1 MKGDINSLPG
11 RLGVVSVEI
20 QERIKCRCRVRIQK
34 RFPQSRLTGFAD
46 GQVLPFITGI
56 TKTELPVPSLEIIA
70 KFSHFATQP
79 HVEQRILVGDLF
91 MSGTGVVNAAKR
103 NSGRYREAAPVTKEV
118 WNSRISDRERI
129 KRIRDWH
136 ADAELT
142 KAYVSAWDLERVGR
156 KWHSCRRR
164 IEK

>member
-1 MKGDINSLPG
+1 MKGDINSLLG

-34 RFPQSRLTGFAD
+34 RFPQSRLARFAD

-91 MSGTGVVNAAKR
+91 MSGTGVVNAAES
-103 NSGRYREAAPVTKEV
+103 NTGRHRDTDSVNNHSV
-118 WNSRISDRERI
+118 IRDGERI
-129 KRIRDWH
+129 KRILDWH
-136 ADAELT
+136 ADAEGT
-142 KAYVSAWDLERVGR
+142 KAHVSAWDLKWVGR
-156 KWHSCRRR
+156 KRHRCQRR

>member
-46 GQVLPFITGI
+46 GQLLPFITGI

-70 KFSHFATQP
+70 KFPHLATQP

-91 MSGTGVVNAAKR
+91 MSGTGVVNSAKGNPGSHR
-103 NSGRYREAAPVTKEV
+103 DRRSVN
-118 WNSRISDRERI
+118 NQSRVSDGERI
-129 KRIRDWH
+129 ERILDWH
-136 ADAELT
+136 TDAVGT
-142 KAYVSAWDLERVGR
+142 KADVSTWDLKGVGR
-156 KWHSCRRR
+156 KRHRCQRR

>member
-1 MKGDINSLPG
+1 MKGDINSLLG

-34 RFPQSRLTGFAD
+34 RFPQSRLARFAD

-56 TKTELPVPSLEIIA
+56 TKTQLPVPSLEIIA

-91 MSGTGVVNAAKR
+91 MSGTGVVNSAKGNPGSHR
-103 NSGRYREAAPVTKEV
+103 DRRSVN
-118 WNSRISDRERI
+118 NQSRVSDGKRI
-129 KRIRDWH
+129 KRNRAWIT
-136 ADAELT
+136 DAAGT
-142 KAYVSAWDLERVGR
+142 KSGVNSWDLECIR
-156 KWHSCRRR
+156 S
-164 IEK
+164 